1 MVAICLPVLIL
12 LILGSNACD
21 QVERKRKVIPEGEK
35 RPFFFFLWKCR
46 IESHTVSLIFLLV
59 LNTYPFLVIS
69 SISPWHDAQVFSKP
83 LQSIA
88 C

>member
-1 MVAICLPVLIL
+1 MK
-12 LILGSNACD
+12 SY
-21 QVERKRKVIPEGEK
+21 
-35 RPFFFFLWKCR
+35 
-46 IESHTVSLIFLLV
+46 TVSLGFFLLV

-69 SISPWHDAQVFSKP
+69 STSSWHDAQFFSKA